1 MLSIIRFERKN
12 NNKYKQLRERGM
24 GMASDNST
32 KTGKLAK
39 LTQLE
44 AEVAKLSEQLK
55 ANKKTILLLK
65 QSLSERD
72 IRIHELESKLV
83 YAQQSLLGRAIV
95 TIHQCRNQILV
106 GIDEKIINPALAQI
120 QQQIEVIQGI
130 VFEAKDL
137 ISKKRI
143 LIHENVNATSNL
155 MHQCP
160 DQAIRYFEK
169 SVVEPARSLVN
180 EVAGLID
187 SNVRSGRDIV
197 EYEVIYPGKLW
208 YDRIVVATRS
218 LPTQGKVIFQE
229 WVEEPVMQKIAA
241 LPVIGKE
248 LGANADV
255 LLKGLVGQLKSG
267 AEQGVENAV
276 DAIKKSQFWDG
287 KRKPEAA

>member
-1 MLSIIRFERKN
+1 
-12 NNKYKQLRERGM
+12 M
-24 GMASDNST
+24 GMASNNST

-137 ISKKRI
+137 ISKKKI

-155 MHQCP
+155 VHQCP

-169 SVVEPARSLVN
+169 SVVEPTRSLVN
-180 EVAGLID
+180 EVVGLID

-197 EYEVIYPGKLW
+197 EYEIIYPGKLW

-218 LPTQGKVIFQE
+218 LPTQGKVIFQV

-248 LGANADV
+248 LGANADGLV
-255 LLKGLVGQLKSG
+255 KGLVGQLKSG
-267 AEQGVENAV
+267 AEQGLENAV